1 MNYYQE
7 WKKAKSIMGS
17 PLVGRK
23 IEEVINDFAAWLKES
38 DTPTHDITDI
48 EREAAELYP
57 YPDESYFEEKYGL
70 AMVKERVDR
79 ERAAHISCAKQFLDK
94 VRGLEAENERL
105 KAFEQKANE
114 LLDDFRM
121 AVMDEDWRKAI
132 DELQGIT
139 TNPQ

>member
-38 DTPTHDITDI
+38 DTPTHDFTDI

-57 YPDESYFEEKYGL
+57 YDEKGDGRAMITWNQVEGEK
-70 AMVKERVDR
+70 
-79 ERAAHISCAKQFLDK
+79 RAAHISCAQSYEQK
-94 VRGLEAENERL
+94 VKGLEAEVAAWKDASQLYFKYLSPETKEIIRQYY
-105 KAFEQKANE
+105 EQSE
-114 LLDDFRM
+114 THS
-121 AVMDEDWRKAI
+121 
-132 DELQGIT
+132 Q
-139 TNPQ
+139 TNNQQP